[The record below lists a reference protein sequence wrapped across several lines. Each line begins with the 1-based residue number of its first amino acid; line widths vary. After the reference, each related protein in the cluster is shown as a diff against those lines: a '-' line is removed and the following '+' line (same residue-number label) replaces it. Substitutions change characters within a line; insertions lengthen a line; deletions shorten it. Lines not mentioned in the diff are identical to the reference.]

1 METLKKTK
9 SASIK
14 MLNRY
19 GYKLKDVDA
28 LIDLL
33 NTQPQTFFSEVLPK
47 SGHTLKSGSKDKTL
61 FLKAIKNYCFK
72 IDHCSETIG
81 EARRA
86 TASGSIFEQLAPGYG
101 IMLSDQKIRMK
112 KLRDIIGLVKDD

>member
-33 NTQPQTFFSEVLPK
+33 NAQPQTFFSEVLPK
-47 SGHTLKSGSKDKTL
+47 SGHTLKSGSTDKTSCYRMDL
-61 FLKAIKNYCFK
+61 LWKSY
-72 IDHCSETIG
+72 ET
-81 EARRA
+81 
-86 TASGSIFEQLAPGYG
+86 
-101 IMLSDQKIRMK
+101 K
-112 KLRDIIGLVKDD
+112 KRSY